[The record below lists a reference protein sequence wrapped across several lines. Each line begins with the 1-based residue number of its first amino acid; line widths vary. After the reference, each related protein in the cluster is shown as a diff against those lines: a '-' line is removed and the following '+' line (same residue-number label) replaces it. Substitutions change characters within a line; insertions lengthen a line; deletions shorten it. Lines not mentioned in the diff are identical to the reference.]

1 MKFKKKIF
9 GDNDHPKEEKNAF
22 GPKSASVVS
31 PLLLTYVVSYMGTDR
46 MASIH
51 TGSQGHGIF
60 LISALVME
68 LFSSDALG
76 QQKKPEGKCIVNI
89 LEKIFQRTKQ
99 HPGRTWAARMGHR
112 MCVQRS
118 LETDP
123 DRSLWTWLNI

>member
-1 MKFKKKIF
+1 MNEITKNIF
-9 GDNDHPKEEKNAF
+9 GDDDHPKEEKNAF

-46 MASIH
+46 MASIR

-76 QQKKPEGKCIVNI
+76 QQKNRRENASSTSWKMFSRGQSSI
-89 LEKIFQRTKQ
+89 LDGSGQLEWDTECVSNVAWRQIQI
-99 HPGRTWAARMGHR
+99 GLYGHG
-112 MCVQRS
+112 
-118 LETDP
+118 
-123 DRSLWTWLNI
+123 